1 MSRPPEA
8 ETPPA
13 GQGDREPPQMSVG
26 HAAIWAMASQY
37 ATFVIMFAT
46 SVIISRYFLLPDEVG
61 LFSIALAAA
70 LLLAVLQDFG
80 LTRYIAGLRVL
91 DKDELSRCSSV
102 AFLFSLI
109 IAGLIALAAWP
120 MALLYGMP
128 DLAPLLLIIAA
139 GYFFI
144 PFSVVPMAVMG
155 RAMRFTGHF
164 AVNVGSAITHAI
176 VAIVLA
182 WQGFSAYSLA
192 WATLCSYLARAVIAQ
207 WLQPARPFPMKLDG
221 LKPIMGFGGKTS
233 MLYIVGSLG
242 SRTPD
247 MIVGKIVGLTA
258 TGLFSRATSLAE
270 TFRLLIAG
278 AIGSVFYPTFARIR
292 DRGDP
297 LGPAYLRVCAG
308 YSVLVL
314 PGMIALSLLAEPLV
328 MVLYGEEWIAT
339 APLLSMIAIQSG
351 LMICL
356 PLVSELP
363 ILTGQINKL
372 IVKNVIEAS
381 TAIALLI
388 AGSYL
393 GGATGA
399 AASRVVYAFAFFFIY
414 MNFICQ
420 VVGFKVGDWFS
431 IMAKSSL
438 VTLATIA
445 PIILAYAF
453 WVGPEAMNF
462 GQMLVVSI
470 AGGLM
475 WFVSLFAVRHPAL
488 QDMIATGLPILNR
501 ILPFPVAVPR
511 WLYPPIGD
519 KA

>member
-1 MSRPPEA
+1 
-8 ETPPA
+8 
-13 GQGDREPPQMSVG
+13 MSVG
-26 HAAIWAMASQY
+26 NAALWAMASQY
-37 ATFVIMFAT
+37 ATFVIMFVT
-46 SVIISRYFLLPDEVG
+46 SVVISRYFLLPDEVG

-80 LTRYIAGLRVL
+80 LTRYIAGLRTL
-91 DKDELSRCSSV
+91 DPAELSRCSSV

-109 IAGLIALAAWP
+109 IAVLIALAAYPLAW
-120 MALLYGMP
+120 LYGIAE
-128 DLAPLLLIIAA
+128 LAPILLIIAA

-164 AVNVGSAITHAI
+164 AVNVSSAMVHAI

-182 WQGFSAYSLA
+182 WQGWSAFSLA
-192 WATLCSYLARAVIAQ
+192 WATFASYLAKAIVSQ
-207 WLQPARPFPMKLDG
+207 WLQPARPFPLRIDG
-221 LKPIMGFGGKTS
+221 LRPILGFGSKTS
-233 MLYIVGSLG
+233 ALYIIGSLG

-270 TFRLLIAG
+270 TFRQLIAG

-308 YSVLVL
+308 FSVLVV
-314 PGMIALSLLAEPLV
+314 PGMMALALLAHPLV
-328 MVLYGEEWIAT
+328 MFLYGEEWIAT
-339 APLLSMIAIQSG
+339 APLLSMIAVQAA

-363 ILTGQINKL
+363 ILTGQINRL
-372 IVKNVIEAS
+372 IGYNAAEAVL
-381 TAIALLI
+381 AISLLV

-399 AASRVVYAFAFFFIY
+399 AASRVIYGACFLVIY
-414 MNFICQ
+414 MRFISGVVNFRIR
-420 VVGFKVGDWFS
+420 DWFA
-431 IMAKSSL
+431 IVGKSL
-438 VTLATIA
+438 VVTLATVT
-445 PIILAYAF
+445 PILLAYVF
-453 WVGPEAMNF
+453 WVSPEAMNF
-462 GQMLVVSI
+462 GQMLLVSI

-475 WFVSLFAVRHPAL
+475 WVLAIFAIRHPAL
-488 QDMIATGLPILNR
+488 DDMLATGLPILNR
-501 ILPFPVAVPR
+501 ILPFRIDGAR
-511 WLYPPIGD
+511 WHRPQTREADG
-519 KA
+519 